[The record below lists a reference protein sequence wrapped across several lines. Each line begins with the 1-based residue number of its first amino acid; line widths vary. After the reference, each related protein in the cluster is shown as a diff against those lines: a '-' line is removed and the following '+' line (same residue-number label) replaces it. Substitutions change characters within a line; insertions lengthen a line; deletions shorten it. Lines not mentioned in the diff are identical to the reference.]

1 MIDLVL
7 QGTLANIRTL
17 LRGRGLIDAD
27 DTPQQ
32 GFDYCL
38 WAGSGKFMTVKPTF
52 DPVTQE
58 QITAP
63 TFLTGFVIL
72 ARIATAEDAISEGP
86 EQWQRS
92 QVAKWIKNNGTL
104 GTFGG
109 MPCYTVDSV
118 RMMRAEDVFA
128 WCAANGLPGH
138 EWMGGNTL

>member
-17 LRGRGLIDAD
+17 LRARGLINAD
-27 DTPQQ
+27 DAPQQ

-38 WAGSGKFMTVKPTF
+38 WAGSGKFMTAGGDNPTY
-52 DPVTQE
+52 
-58 QITAP
+58 
-63 TFLTGFVIL
+63 LTGFVIL

-109 MPCYTVDSV
+109 MPCYTVNSV
-118 RMMRAEDVFA
+118 RLMRAEDVFA